1 MATVFTKTDIDLTK
15 PLSPTQGLVMLQS
28 YPKSGNT
35 WTRLFFYALQSRS
48 NEIDFDH
55 FAKSNSTI
63 DAHKSHFASV
73 MGQDPSLLSLD
84 EITASIPM
92 VQKYLALRATGREVV
107 KSHTVNGEFAGKPT
121 MNFSVI
127 RSIVYVVRNP
137 LDVAA
142 SYAAHMG
149 FGVDDAIQSMGTS
162 MYWLSAGS
170 ADQQVAANQVPQ
182 LIGSW
187 SEHVASWTSAPD
199 PRLTVVRY
207 EDMSQDPITQFKRMV
222 DGLGMRKTRAEV
234 AQAVEKTDFATLQRQ
249 EERKGFSEATYEGQK
264 FFRKGQAEGWRDELS
279 DDQVK
284 QIIRDHAFQMNRFGY
299 IPEEYHDFAKGV
311 IATSQTAKQF
321 IQQAKRVQQVQA
333 KNIKRRAKPGK
344 NKPGTSQQVAVPR
357 SSVMFPSANK
367 TFDPTKR

>member
-1 MATVFTKTDIDLTK
+1 MAIVFTKTDLDLAQ
-15 PLSPTQGLVMLQS
+15 PLSPSQGLVVLQS

-48 NEIDFDH
+48 AEIDFDH
-55 FAKSNSTI
+55 FSKNISTI
-63 DAHKSHFASV
+63 DAYKGHFASV
-73 MGQDPSLLSLD
+73 TGQDPSLLNLD
-84 EITASIPM
+84 DVVANIPM

-107 KSHTVNGEFAGKPT
+107 KSHTLNGAYSGKPT

-127 RSIVYVVRNP
+127 RSVIYVIRNP

-149 FGVDDAIQSMGTS
+149 FGVDDAIQAMATS
-162 MYWLSAGS
+162 MHWLHASS

-182 LIGSW
+182 LLGSW
-187 SEHVASWTSAPD
+187 SEHVASWTGAPD
-199 PRLTVVRY
+199 ARLTVVRY
-207 EDMSQDPITQFKRMV
+207 EDMKKDSVTQFKRMV

-234 AQAVEKTDFATLQRQ
+234 AQAVEKTDFAKLQKQ
-249 EERKGFSEATYEGQK
+249 EEERGFAEAAQGQR
-264 FFRKGQAEGWRDELS
+264 FFRKGEIDSWRDELS
-279 DDQVK
+279 DDQAK

-311 IATSQTAKQF
+311 IADSQTAKQF
-321 IQQAKRVQQVQA
+321 IQQAKRVQQTQA

-344 NKPGTSQQVAVPR
+344 NKSGASQQVAVPR